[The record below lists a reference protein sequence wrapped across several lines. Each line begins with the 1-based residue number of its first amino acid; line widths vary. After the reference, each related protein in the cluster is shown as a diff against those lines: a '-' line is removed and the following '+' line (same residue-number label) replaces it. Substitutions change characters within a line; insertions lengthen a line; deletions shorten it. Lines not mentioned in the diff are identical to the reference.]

1 LKAGRNPAFK
11 GILWHAQERLV
22 RSRALMRVMSVAQ
35 HLKKKKRLILKKY
48 NIKIKIKIKARAH
61 RPGF

>member
-1 LKAGRNPAFK
+1 LKAGRSPAFK

-35 HLKKKKRLILKKY
+35 HLKKEKKIDFK
-48 NIKIKIKIKARAH
+48 NKIKK
-61 RPGF
+61 